1 MGPEVVYSDTVG
13 SCSMKVDPWAS
24 RLLAQVL
31 AVAAVGQEGRQVLGL
46 LVGIYGIDYDNNIS

>member
-1 MGPEVVYSDTVG
+1 
-13 SCSMKVDPWAS
+13 MKVDPWAS

-46 LVGIYGIDYDNNIS
+46 LVGMYGIDYDNNIS